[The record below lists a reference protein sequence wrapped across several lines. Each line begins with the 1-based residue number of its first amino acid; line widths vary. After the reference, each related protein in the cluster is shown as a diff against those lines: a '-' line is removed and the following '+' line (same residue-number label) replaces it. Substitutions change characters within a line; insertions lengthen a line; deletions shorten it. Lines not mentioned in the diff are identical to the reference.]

1 MSWLI
6 YLHYDEDSLALH
18 SNAGLIR
25 RAKKALDQ
33 VQYQSLLD
41 TDINQQQRL
50 SFQVEE
56 DLVHL
61 NPQGIATAEC
71 SCSAQ
76 GCCKHILSSIL
87 WMQQNPE
94 QFNGSSASVVA
105 TDTTTENS
113 SNPDT
118 LPAAA
123 PVQPTIDPA
132 QAQQQTLNA
141 ALALDSAAILKK
153 TTKATRRLA
162 YQFFLAWQQQ
172 PEHCQIEI
180 QADKIS
186 FLTEFSP
193 HKIQLFPA
201 VGFAGMLSDLPSKQQ
216 AAVHLAC
223 LAQLFQQHAITW
235 SWPEDLV
242 QTEAEQSA
250 PVQLE
255 VEDLALIGELQQ
267 ITQHFM
273 RQGLSHIA
281 HESVLALHILN
292 MQARAQNLPRLAS
305 ELRQLHGIMRQFL
318 SEDDH
323 QVDEHQVFDQLA
335 YFYAYLAALITN
347 QQQPE
352 VLKQLKGSTQRDYQ
366 QQQFAHLIPLG
377 CEWWQLDS
385 GARGLS
391 LYYWDAEQKQ
401 HYEVTQARA
410 NHLDTTFDKNSAAQ
424 SGIWGSNIDYLLQHQ
439 LELTQA
445 KMSDNSRL
453 SASSETR
460 FVEKSEFKQLSL
472 EQLDQPGLAI
482 NDWQQL
488 DALIRPSS
496 SVSRNTQRYV
506 LLRHQEIEKPE
517 LNELEQCFECR
528 VIDSHG
534 QSLKLS
540 MPVEKNYENRLRHF
554 NSLIFNS
561 KPVATLVRIDLSQQR
576 ARLIPCSLILQKKD
590 GLSIFSLD
598 FHYPPRPPKA
608 NVFEL
613 IAGRIEKM
621 LKQKKQWQAG
631 LHYTPL
637 ELLLQH
643 SQGLLAFYANI
654 GRAQLDPLDQEKLM
668 HYRQQ
673 YEDLGLSLI
682 AQQCD
687 LLLKTNNLAHYLLQC
702 RHLLIQLQRLQYRFE
717 LESQTMSF

>member
-33 VQYQSLLD
+33 VQYQAPAD
-41 TDINQQQRL
+41 TDIKQLQQL

-56 DLVHL
+56 GQVQL
-61 NPQGIATAEC
+61 NPEGIAAAEC

-87 WMQQNPE
+87 WMQQHAE
-94 QFNGSSASVVA
+94 LFNGNAAAA
-105 TDTTTENS
+105 TETTTKDS
-113 SNPDT
+113 SNTAETPPDLT
-118 LPAAA
+118 
-123 PVQPTIDPA
+123 PVQPSIDPA
-132 QAQQQTLNA
+132 QAQQQTLSA

-153 TTKATRRLA
+153 TTKAMRRLA
-162 YQFFLAWQQQ
+162 YQFFLDWQQQ

-186 FLTEFSP
+186 FLTELSP
-193 HKIQLFPA
+193 NKIQLFPA
-201 VGFAGMLSDLPSKQQ
+201 IGFAGMLSDLPSKQQ

-223 LAQLFQQHAITW
+223 LAQLFQQHATAW
-235 SWPEDLV
+235 AWPEDLL
-242 QTEAEQSA
+242 QTEAEQTA

-281 HESVLALHILN
+281 HESVLSLHILN

-323 QVDEHQVFDQLA
+323 QIDENQVFDQLA
-335 YFYAYLAALITN
+335 YFYAYLAALLGN
-347 QQQPE
+347 QTQPE
-352 VLKQLKGSTQRDYQ
+352 KLKQLKGSSQRDYQ
-366 QQQFAHLIPLG
+366 QQQFAHMIPLG

-391 LYYWDAEQKQ
+391 LYYWDAEQQQ

-439 LELTQA
+439 IELTQA
-445 KMSDNSRL
+445 KTSDNNRL
-453 SASSETR
+453 SASSDTR
-460 FVEKSEFKQLSL
+460 FIEKAEFKQLSV
-472 EQLDQPGLAI
+472 EQLAQPGLAI
-482 NDWQQL
+482 DDWQQL

-496 SVSRNTQRYV
+496 SVNRNAQRYV

-517 LNELEQCFECR
+517 LNEVEQCFECR
-528 VIDSHG
+528 VINSHG
-534 QSLKLS
+534 HRLKLS
-540 MPVEKNYENRLRHF
+540 MPVESHYENRLRHF
-554 NSLIFNS
+554 NGLIFNA
-561 KPVATLVRIDLSQQR
+561 KPIATLVRIDLSQQR
-576 ARLIPCSLILQKKD
+576 ARLIPCSVILQKKD

-598 FHYPPRPPKA
+598 YHYPPRPPKA

-631 LHYTPL
+631 LNYTPL
-637 ELLLQH
+637 ELLLLH
-643 SQGLLAFYANI
+643 SQALLAFYANI
-654 GRAQLDPLDQEKLM
+654 GRAQLDPLDQEKLIGF
-668 HYRQQ
+668 RQQ
-673 YEDLGLSLI
+673 FEDLGLHLI
-682 AQQCD
+682 TQQCD
-687 LLLKTNNLAHYLLQC
+687 LLLKTNNLAHHLLQC